1 MLMSQEIKTFLSFKS
16 TFIYIKS
23 GTIWSSEQPSKFSF
37 LKMKYICILIVDMQ
51 GGLKPW
57 YLEECSST
65 LATTYSSGTP
75 GQDASIATVD
85 QDAR

>member
-1 MLMSQEIKTFLSFKS
+1 MLK
-16 TFIYIKS
+16 
-23 GTIWSSEQPSKFSF
+23 
-37 LKMKYICILIVDMQ
+37 Q

-85 QDAR
+85 QDARSAIKYLLNHTLIVIIHFFEVQLLLEVLMN

>member
-1 MLMSQEIKTFLSFKS
+1 MHTSSFAQYGIHL
-16 TFIYIKS
+16 FC
-23 GTIWSSEQPSKFSF
+23 SK
-37 LKMKYICILIVDMQ
+37 

-75 GQDASIATVD
+75 GQDASITTVD